1 MCWAYALFIAI
12 RNSASSDVQRTL
24 NFTNSTLVTLGRLE
38 GYDDKELVNLGGIS
52 LTLTLINIVVIFVM
66 GVLILWVRFLLQR
79 SWYTRFFYKQPSCKV
94 SDLKSDLKI

>member
-24 NFTNSTLVTLGRLE
+24 NFTNSTLVTLGRLG